1 MSFTEHLFGPRGD
14 DIRSSWNYQ
23 FTWTPLHMTESQ
35 MAPLRTMFDKVA
47 DAANDRIQELRG
59 TRGLYQTLEEE
70 WENDPAIGKLW
81 RQVNEIPEWV
91 DWEQIERGQE
101 VFYRYAVAMIYALA
115 YHSLLGGMGAGRIV
129 EVLARTGGFSV
140 SSAKRRIYETTQ
152 HILQCTRD
160 LESIKPG
167 GDGFKSS
174 VAVRLL
180 HSNVRKR
187 ILKLHSQN
195 SDYYNLEEFG
205 IPVNEMD
212 SIMTIM
218 TFSASLVWISL
229 PRQGIF
235 LRKQEIVDYIAL
247 WRLISHYM
255 GSPTDALA
263 TPEIARA
270 YMESGLLTELRPTA
284 LSQQLSHNI
293 IVALAHQ
300 PPSYPSED
308 FLVAAA
314 RWLNGNEL
322 SEALA
327 LPQPSLRARALIF
340 VQIIFVAIIS
350 YSSRLLPELGKK
362 RVEFIKNALWRVI
375 IIAGLGGE
383 TDFAFKF
390 VPQVSTVTE
399 YGKGVEWR
407 NFKVLVALLT
417 VMVGSLMVSL
427 KAMVWMWAMIF

>member
-1 MSFTEHLFGPRGD
+1 
-14 DIRSSWNYQ
+14 
-23 FTWTPLHMTESQ
+23 
-35 MAPLRTMFDKVA
+35 
-47 DAANDRIQELRG
+47 
-59 TRGLYQTLEEE
+59 
-70 WENDPAIGKLW
+70 
-81 RQVNEIPEWV
+81 
-91 DWEQIERGQE
+91 
-101 VFYRYAVAMIYALA
+101 
-115 YHSLLGGMGAGRIV
+115 
-129 EVLARTGGFSV
+129 
-140 SSAKRRIYETTQ
+140 
-152 HILQCTRD
+152 
-160 LESIKPG
+160 
-167 GDGFKSS
+167 
-174 VAVRLL
+174 
-180 HSNVRKR
+180 
-187 ILKLHSQN
+187 
-195 SDYYNLEEFG
+195 
-205 IPVNEMD
+205 
-212 SIMTIM
+212 
-218 TFSASLVWISL
+218 
-229 PRQGIF
+229 
-235 LRKQEIVDYIAL
+235 
-247 WRLISHYM
+247 
-255 GSPTDALA
+255 
-263 TPEIARA
+263 
-270 YMESGLLTELRPTA
+270 MESGLLTELRPTA

-399 YGKGVEWR
+399 YGKVDLKRRVEGKEREGVEWR